1 MSSISPQRAAPV
13 PANEDRRITIAPAS
27 GPVIVNFH
35 GAIIASADNALVL
48 RENGHQPVYYIPKD
62 RVEMGF
68 LNATDHHTTCPYKGE
83 ARYWS
88 ISAEG
93 QAAENA
99 VWAYDTPKDGVKEI
113 AGHVAFD
120 RRHVTIDAPTTDAGK

>member
-1 MSSISPQRAAPV
+1 MATQAGTQDHP
-13 PANEDRRITIAPAS
+13 ITIAPAS
-27 GPVIVNFH
+27 GPVVINFH

-48 RENGHQPVYYIPKD
+48 KESGYEPVYYMPKD

-68 LNATDHHTTCPYKGE
+68 LRATDHHTTCPYKGE
-83 ARYWS
+83 ASYWS

-99 VWAYDTPKDGVKEI
+99 IWAYETPKDAAKEI
-113 AGHVAFD
+113 AGHLAFD
-120 RRHVTIDAPTTDAGK
+120 RRHFTIDAPETDAGK

>member
-1 MSSISPQRAAPV
+1 MGTQAGTKDHS
-13 PANEDRRITIAPAS
+13 ITIAPAT
-27 GPVIVNFH
+27 GPVVVNFH

-48 RENGHQPVYYIPKD
+48 KENGYEPIYYIPKD

-68 LNATDHHTTCPYKGE
+68 LHATDRHTTCPYKGE
-83 ARYWS
+83 ASYWS
-88 ISAEG
+88 ISAVG

-99 VWAYDTPKDGVKEI
+99 VWAYETPRDSVKEI

-120 RRHVTIDAPTTDAGK
+120 KRHVTIDAPTNDAGK

>member
-1 MSSISPQRAAPV
+1 MSSATSLHA
-13 PANEDRRITIAPAS
+13 ANEDRRITIAPAA

-48 RENGHQPVYYIPKD
+48 REKGYEPVYYIPKD

-68 LNATDHHTTCPYKGE
+68 LAATDRHTTCPFKGE
-83 ARYWS
+83 ASYWS

-99 VWAYDTPKDGVKEI
+99 VWAYETPKESVREI
-113 AGHVAFD
+113 AGHLAFD
-120 RRHVTIDAPTTDAGK
+120 KRHFTIDAPTGDAGQ